1 MSLRLAAAIG
11 LMTLGSGTAVQ
22 AQNKYDVFLGQYMAS
37 ARISMECDGLGV
49 LSEQAAANIA
59 KSQDKLR
66 KQKVLKW
73 LFYGKSAY
81 LNQVGEKALSARDID
96 PKNTSQMCRFGR
108 KVAGLEDAIGRF
120 LRAQK

>member
-1 MSLRLAAAIG
+1 MSLRLAAAIC

-22 AQNKYDVFLGQYMAS
+22 AQNKYDVFLGQYLAS

-73 LFYGKSAY
+73 LFYGQSAY

-108 KVAGLEDAIGRF
+108 KVAGSEDAIGRF